1 MSDET
6 YITIVG
12 RLTEDPQLRFTPS
25 GAAVTNYTVAVTA
38 RRFDKQTNEWVD
50 KTTRF
55 WKCEAWN
62 SGKLTLA
69 ENVAEGLKKGDNVI
83 AYGEIEPRNFETK
96 EGEKRTV
103 VELRIEAIGKNLK
116 FHKPSIQNAPQQNA
130 PQQNAP
136 QQGGGN
142 ANTYEPGGWG
152 NSPQQQQQQQQ
163 APQNQQGGGGWQQP
177 SQPQQGQ
184 QGNGGGWQA
193 PPQNAPQQNAQPQQ
207 GRGGGWNAP
216 SNDPWTQEANP
227 NGGWG
232 NPPSN

>member
-1 MSDET
+1 MADET

-38 RRFDKQTNEWVD
+38 RRYDKQTNEWVD

-55 WKCEAWN
+55 WRCEAWN

-83 AYGEIEPRNFETK
+83 AYGEIETRNFETK

-103 VELRIEAIGKNLK
+103 VELRIEAIGKNLR
-116 FHKPSIQNAPQQNA
+116 FHKPSIPGTLQQNA
-130 PQQNAP
+130 PK
-136 QQGGGN
+136 QGGGN

-152 NSPQQQQQQQQ
+152 NPPQGQQGGGGYSQPSSNNSQQGYNNPQQQPPQQQGNGGGWNQPPQQQQQQQ
-163 APQNQQGGGGWQQP
+163 
-177 SQPQQGQ
+177 
-184 QGNGGGWQA
+184 
-193 PPQNAPQQNAQPQQ
+193 PPA
-207 GRGGGWNAP
+207 
-216 SNDPWTQEANP
+216 NDPWSQNADP

-232 NPPSN
+232 N